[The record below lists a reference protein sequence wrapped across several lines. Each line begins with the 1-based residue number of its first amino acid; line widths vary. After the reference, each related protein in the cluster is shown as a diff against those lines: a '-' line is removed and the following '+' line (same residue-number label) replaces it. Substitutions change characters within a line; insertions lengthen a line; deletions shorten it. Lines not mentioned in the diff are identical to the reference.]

1 MQSSTHKKIVIAG
14 LGCGA
19 VVVALGV
26 VGFVLAL
33 RLGPEPPPARLPVN
47 RWQSAAALDSLRRVD
62 WVAVLAHPPRDT
74 LLLRPHGRGNGALVA
89 WTLWR
94 DTLVSPVAFAFG
106 DTAPQDSPARHAW
119 LATARSPVVDRVLV
133 AATLPW
139 DPAAVP
145 PVDSGNAYRGGID
158 AGRVLFTT
166 RATLAA
172 ARRARDTHAPA
183 RADSLVRAVVSLG
196 RRLEDDSMLARTAL
210 GLRLEFEA
218 LSMLELRDSAA
229 ARARVATAL
238 RATERVLALF
248 RAAGADGAHSDTLA
262 AWARDRGLA
271 LPLRFECVIAV
282 GYGWLGT
289 PNEML
294 YGLDA
299 RRRRGLESLD
309 GSPLPPTLRA
319 AVAAGER
326 AVRLPVAARIA
337 LVGVQ

>member
-1 MQSSTHKKIVIAG
+1 MQPSTHKKIVVAG
-14 LGCGA
+14 LGCGV

-26 VGFVLAL
+26 VGLVLAL
-33 RLGPEPPPARLPVN
+33 RLGPEQPPPRFPVN
-47 RWQSAAALDSLRRVD
+47 RWQSAVALDSLRRID
-62 WVAVLAHPPRDT
+62 WPAVLAHPPRDT
-74 LLLRPHGRGNGALVA
+74 LPLRPHGRGNGALVA

-106 DTAPQDSPARHAW
+106 DTAPRGSPARGPW

-145 PVDSGNAYRGGID
+145 PVDSGNAYRGGLD

-172 ARRARDTHAPA
+172 ARRARDAHARA
-183 RADSLVRAVVSLG
+183 RADSLVRAVVTLG
-196 RRLEDDSMLARTAL
+196 RRLEDDSMLSRIAL

-218 LSMLELRDSAA
+218 LSMLDPPDSAA
-229 ARARVATAL
+229 ARVARAL
-238 RATERVLALF
+238 RATEQVLALF
-248 RAAGADGAHSDTLA
+248 RAAGADGDHSDTLA
-262 AWARDRGLA
+262 AWARNRGLA
-271 LPLRFECVIAV
+271 LPVRFECVIAI
-282 GYGWLGT
+282 GYGWLAT
-289 PNEML
+289 PNEVF

-299 RRRRGLESLD
+299 HRRLGLASLD
-309 GSPLPPTLRA
+309 GRTLPPLLRA
-319 AVAAGER
+319 AVAASER
-326 AVRLPVAARIA
+326 ALRLPVAARIV